1 MLVRLEQLYPFPRP
15 AFREVLEKYK
25 KASSFLWVQEE
36 PENMGAWA
44 HMMRFFLKYPETKGV
59 TLKYVGRAE
68 SSSPATGFSK
78 SHGEQQQRII
88 DAIVS
93 RQLVTK

>member
-1 MLVRLEQLYPFPRP
+1 
-15 AFREVLEKYK
+15 
-25 KASSFLWVQEE
+25 
-36 PENMGAWA
+36 MGAWV
-44 HMMRFFLKYPETKGV
+44 HMMRFFMKYPETKGV
-59 TLKYVGRAE
+59 PLKYVGRGE

-93 RQLVTK
+93 RKLITK

>member
-1 MLVRLEQLYPFPRP
+1 MQHHLLP
-15 AFREVLEKYK
+15 AKQIGAIIEKYK
-25 KASSFLWVQEE
+25 TAVDFIWAQEE

-93 RQLVTK
+93 RQLITK